1 MNIICR
7 PEEIK
12 KPLFATIGMFDGVHR
27 GHRSLINSVREKA
40 YAIGIDSAVI
50 TFREHPR
57 EILHPE
63 THIPLLSTFDEKIQ
77 LLQAAG
83 LDSAIV
89 FDFTPQIAS
98 LSAHDFLALLAE
110 KYAVRGLVIGYDH
123 RFGHNRSDG
132 INEYK
137 AYGREFGIE
146 VIQAAPFLINGYT
159 VSSSAIREALM
170 QCDVTKANLMLGY
183 RFFLAGKVVDGYH
196 IGRSLGFPTA
206 NIQLTCRNKLL
217 PPVGVYAVT
226 ATLPDGSQ
234 HNGMMNIGYRPTIE
248 EDHKLSVET
257 HLFDFDGNLYGQEI
271 IIALAGYIRNEKKY
285 DSLDELRA
293 HLVKDAEAARR
304 VIQESAATYI

>member
-40 YAIGIDSAVI
+40 CAIGIDSAVI

-110 KYAVRGLVIGYDH
+110 QYAVRGLVIGYDH

-146 VIQAAPFLINGYT
+146 VIQAAPF
-159 VSSSAIREALM
+159 
-170 QCDVTKANLMLGY
+170 
-183 RFFLAGKVVDGYH
+183 
-196 IGRSLGFPTA
+196 
-206 NIQLTCRNKLL
+206 
-217 PPVGVYAVT
+217 
-226 ATLPDGSQ
+226 
-234 HNGMMNIGYRPTIE
+234 
-248 EDHKLSVET
+248 
-257 HLFDFDGNLYGQEI
+257 
-271 IIALAGYIRNEKKY
+271 
-285 DSLDELRA
+285 
-293 HLVKDAEAARR
+293 
-304 VIQESAATYI
+304 